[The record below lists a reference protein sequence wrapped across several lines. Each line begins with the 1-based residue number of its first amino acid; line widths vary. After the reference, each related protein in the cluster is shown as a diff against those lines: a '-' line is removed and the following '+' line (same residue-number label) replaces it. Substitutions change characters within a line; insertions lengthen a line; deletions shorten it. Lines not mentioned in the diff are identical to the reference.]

1 MFGASNAYE
10 WNQAGCSVYPSRPVY
25 LVEDVDEG
33 YSTVTLQRHR
43 GIHTLLRCQHR
54 GQCARKLPGS
64 YIDGHELCE
73 EGILE
78 CCDTSASA
86 GKLLFSGD
94 RPVLTVIGCH
104 GTIVELVEMR
114 H

>member
-10 WNQAGCSVYPSRPVY
+10 WNQAGCSDYPSRPVY

-43 GIHTLLRCQHR
+43 GVHTLLRSQHL
-54 GQCARKLPGS
+54 GEGVWELPGS

-78 CCDTSASA
+78 RWNTSASA
-86 GKLLFSGD
+86 GKPWFSGD
-94 RPVLTVIGCH
+94 RPVLTIGRH